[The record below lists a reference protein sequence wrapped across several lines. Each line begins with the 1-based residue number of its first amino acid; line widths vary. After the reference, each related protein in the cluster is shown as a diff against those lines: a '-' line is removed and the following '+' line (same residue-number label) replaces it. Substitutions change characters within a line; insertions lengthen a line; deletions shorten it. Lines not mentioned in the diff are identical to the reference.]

1 MWPRLGRQARP
12 GGWEQVLGLLQ
23 SAPDFGARDE
33 GRGPAE
39 EGIPAAPPP
48 PPCGFWEIPG
58 GGVVLL
64 IPENPPWQLSAQD
77 WKGTQ
82 RGWPTP
88 PRLDR
93 SPGLHTSPWA
103 ESPAHSPPGT
113 FWSVSSP
120 PDGEAGGL
128 RSSPSPLTSFV
139 TWGQLGQSVF
149 SSLKTLISYLDVI
162 QSTDKRVILSL
173 V

>member
-1 MWPRLGRQARP
+1 MRGGAPLRKESLPR
-12 GGWEQVLGLLQ
+12 
-23 SAPDFGARDE
+23 
-33 GRGPAE
+33 
-39 EGIPAAPPP
+39 PP

-149 SSLKTLISYLDVI
+149 SSPKTLISYLDVI